1 VNIYPEMEEVKEKI
15 GRRALGNSQS
25 MGLPVG
31 EQTEV

>member
-1 VNIYPEMEEVKEKI
+1 VNIYPEMEEVKEKN
-15 GRRALGNSQS
+15 GSNRLGNSWS